1 MAGTGRIIASIY
13 RYGNYDFPG
22 TTGRLNNFP
31 SALVHMYPAPAGTVS
46 AGNVT
51 LQTIIELLPSGLQTP
66 NDPNNKFYAA
76 ADVAAI
82 QTAST

>member
-22 TTGRLNNFP
+22 ATGRLNNFP
-31 SALVHMYPAPAGTVS
+31 SALTHMYPAPAGTIVN
-46 AGNVT
+46 GVT
-51 LQTIIELLPSGLQTP
+51 MQTIIELLPSGLQTP
-66 NDPNNKFYAA
+66 NDPNDKFYAA